1 MFKIEPQ
8 KTVQWPVTVN
18 IPQDGGRTRKSTFNA
33 EFELLPQ
40 DDFSAIYKEDGGNDE
55 DLLRRVLVG
64 WSEVGDSDG
73 NPIDFNDD
81 TRELMIRIPYV
92 RTAMVAAYLEC
103 SFGKAAAR
111 KN

>member
-8 KTVQWPVTVN
+8 KIVKWPVTVN
-18 IPQDGGRTRKSTFNA
+18 IPQDGGRTRKSVFSA

-40 DDFSAIYKEDGGNDE
+40 DEFSAIYREDGGNDE

-64 WSEVGDSDG
+64 WQDVGDADG
-73 NPIDFNDD
+73 EAIDFNADA
-81 TRELMIRIPYV
+81 REMMIRIPYV
-92 RTAMVAAYLEC
+92 RAAIVSAYLEC

>member
-18 IPQDGGRTRKSTFNA
+18 IPQDGGRIKKNTFTA

-40 DDFSAIYKEDGGNDE
+40 NEFNAIYREDGGNDE
-55 DLLRRVLVG
+55 DLLRRALVG
-64 WSEVGDSDG
+64 WVDVGDADG
-73 NPIDFNDD
+73 NPIDFNEDA
-81 TRELMIRIPYV
+81 RELMIRIPYV
-92 RTAMVAAYLEC
+92 RNALVTAYLEC
-103 SFGKAAAR
+103 TLGKEAAR